1 LIDSVKALNVGIDI
15 GSEKVCILLYADDV
29 VFLCENEDDLQEM
42 LNTLESWC
50 YSNKI
55 NVNLEKSKIVHFR
68 TQSVTR
74 SNFSFIFN
82 GKEVDIVSKYT
93 YLNLLLT
100 EFLSS
105 ISVRF
110 KPHLRRCCGRCY
122 RKRP

>member
-15 GSEKVCILLYADDV
+15 RSEKVCILLYADDV

>member
-1 LIDSVKALNVGIDI
+1 MIDSVKALNVGIDI
-15 GSEKVCILLYADDV
+15 RSEKVCILLYADDV